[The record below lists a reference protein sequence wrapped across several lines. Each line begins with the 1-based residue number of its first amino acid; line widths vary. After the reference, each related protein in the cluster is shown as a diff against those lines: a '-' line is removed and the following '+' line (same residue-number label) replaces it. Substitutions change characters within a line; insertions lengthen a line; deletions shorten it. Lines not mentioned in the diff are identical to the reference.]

1 MLPLHKKLKDD
12 ISPQRNQNIQLTN
25 FKTAVLSLPA
35 IFWTMTFYEENYKAR
50 YGHSTTNPSRSFYT
64 STVHYGRSKR
74 RRLQIGD
81 VTLTKHEPSSM
92 IQSSVRILEEGLF
105 ERNPPDLL
113 LLKTFPDVLDEDIP
127 DDDAEKPRGFSL
139 ADPSWNDETALL
151 ETETVSSGLPT
162 TLNQLETLDI
172 CLKTFLNRIQES
184 GEAKQKQ
191 FAAL

>member
-1 MLPLHKKLKDD
+1 
-12 ISPQRNQNIQLTN
+12 
-25 FKTAVLSLPA
+25 
-35 IFWTMTFYEENYKAR
+35 MTFYEENYKAR
-50 YGHSTTNPSRSFYT
+50 YGHSTTNPSKSFYT
-64 STVHYGRSKR
+64 SIVHYGCSKR
-74 RRLQIGD
+74 RRLQIDD

-92 IQSSVRILEEGLF
+92 IQSSIGIFEEGLF

-113 LLKTFPDVLDEDIP
+113 FLKNLPDVLDEDIP
-127 DDDAEKPRGFSL
+127 DYDAETLRGFSF
-139 ADPSWNDETALL
+139 ADLSWNDEIALL